1 MATCVCTKGAS
12 LAYNSPARLKRV
24 FGYFDLLHEVQLFCK
39 NGIETGIVGESTLGQ
54 QIPYIF
60 VGNKNGNRMIVQGAI
75 HAREHLT
82 ALLVV
87 GLAKHLVKNSH
98 LRMDGGIY
106 FVPMTNPDGVRICQE
121 GVGWIA
127 DKGVRANLVAING
140 GRDFSLW
147 KANGRGVDL
156 NVNFDAEWGKGEK
169 NLLCAGR
176 ENYIGKKPFSEPETL
191 ALKKFTEKIRPDYT
205 VSYHTKGEEIY
216 WYFYQSMHTCLRDKK
231 LALALSKST
240 GYPLAYAKGSV
251 GGYKD
256 WCIQTLKIPA
266 FTIEAGSDEFVH
278 PLGRVGLK
286 NIVKHNR
293 FALYDLSKEYE

>member
-1 MATCVCTKGAS
+1 MDIYHLIEKFYEQVACEKTVIGKSLLGRKLFALKIGDGA
-12 LAYNSPARLKRV
+12 PV
-24 FGYFDLLHEVQLFCK
+24 
-39 NGIETGIVGESTLGQ
+39 GIAQ
-54 QIPYIF
+54 Y
-60 VGNKNGNRMIVQGAI
+60 AI
-75 HAREHLT
+75 HGREFIT
-82 ALLVV
+82 AKLAITHYQT
-87 GLAKHLVKNSH
+87 GLFKGSCWLIP
-98 LRMDGGIY
+98 LM
-106 FVPMTNPDGVRICQE
+106 NPDGALLSQ
-121 GVGWIA
+121 VGLSTV
-127 DKGVRANLVAING
+127 KRERLRKYLVERNG
-140 GRDFSLW
+140 GERDFSLW
-147 KANGRGVDL
+147 KANARGVDL
-156 NVNFDAEWGKGEK
+156 NVNFDADWGKGTK
-169 NLLCAGR
+169 NTLTAGA
-176 ENYIGKKPFSEPETL
+176 ENHIGKKPFSEPETL
-191 ALKKFTEKIRPDYT
+191 AFKKFTDKIHPDYT

-240 GYPLAYAKGSV
+240 GYTLAYAKGSV